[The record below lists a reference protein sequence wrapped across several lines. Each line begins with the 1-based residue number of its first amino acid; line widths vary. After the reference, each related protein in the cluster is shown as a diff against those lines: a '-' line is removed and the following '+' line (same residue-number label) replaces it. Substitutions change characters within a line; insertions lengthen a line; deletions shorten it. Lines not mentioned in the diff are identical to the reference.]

1 MTAGMSALPATAAA
15 EPHGDAVGI
24 DGCRAGW
31 VWCRRSAT
39 GWDGGLVADIAG
51 LRPVIA
57 ASALSLVDMP
67 VGLVSAGNDERRC
80 DRAARALLGR
90 PRASSVFRPPCRAAL
105 SAPDYRTACDINRR
119 HTGVALSQ
127 QTWNI
132 AGKIRELDALLTADS
147 TLHERLR
154 EAHPEVCLWGLAGG
168 RPMLHNKRTPAGRRE
183 RLDVLGRL
191 APDCRRHLEAMAQAH
206 PRRAVAADDILD
218 AAVLAVTAAT
228 AVADAERRRQLPEE
242 PQQDALG
249 LSMEMLYVL
258 A

>member
-1 MTAGMSALPATAAA
+1 MTADMSALPATAAA

-67 VGLVSAGNDERRC
+67 VGLMSAGNDERRC

-127 QTWNI
+127 QTWHI
-132 AGKIRELDALLTADS
+132 AGKMRELDALLSADT
-147 TLHERLR
+147 TLRGQLR

-183 RLDVLGRL
+183 RLAVLGRL
-191 APDCRRHLEAMAQAH
+191 APDCLGHLEAMAQTH

-218 AAVLAVTAAT
+218 AAVLTVTAAA
-228 AVADAERRRQLPEE
+228 AVADAKRRRQLPEG
-242 PQQDALG
+242 PDHDALG
-249 LSMEMLYVL
+249 LAMEMLYVL